1 MKTID
6 FDYVKQVLNANG
18 ITDEVLAENDNSFE
32 SGTEEWMLVISD
44 IIGRD
49 DFGLDEFD
57 IAEDEHNRIMEFISV
72 MNQNGI
78 TSW

>member
-6 FDYVKQVLNANG
+6 FDYVKQVLNAND

-32 SGTEEWMLVISD
+32 SGTEEWMGVVSD
-44 IIGRD
+44 IIGRNA
-49 DFGLDEFD
+49 FEFNYT
-57 IAEDEHNRIMEFISV
+57 EDEHNRIMEFISV

>member
-6 FDYVKQVLNANG
+6 FDYVKQILNANG

-49 DFGLDEFD
+49 AFGLDEFD
-57 IAEDEHNRIMEFISV
+57 IAEDEHNRILEFISV